1 MFSQAVYQRGAMTLA
16 ALRDRIGDT
25 AFFELLRTWVRTY
38 PDGNVTT
45 QQFTH
50 LAERVSGRHLGHL
63 FHVWLWVEAKP
74 AGADRP

>member
-25 AFFELLRTWVRTY
+25 ACFELLRTWVRTHRY
-38 PDGNVTT
+38 GNVTT

-63 FHVWLWVEAKP
+63 FHVWLWVGAKP